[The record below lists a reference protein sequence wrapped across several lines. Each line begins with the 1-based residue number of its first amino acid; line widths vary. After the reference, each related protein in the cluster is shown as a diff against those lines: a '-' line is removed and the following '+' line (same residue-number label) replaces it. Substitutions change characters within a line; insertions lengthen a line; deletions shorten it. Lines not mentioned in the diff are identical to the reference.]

1 MVVVAGYFGGVSSVI
16 NVLIGAVGGHMVSV
30 KRQEPN

>member
-16 NVLIGAVGGHMVSV
+16 NVLIGAVGGYLVSAN
-30 KRQEPN
+30 RQKPN